1 METSVAT
8 IAAVFALGLAVGVV
22 AGWKARRAAAKQF
35 KDG

>member
-1 METSVAT
+1 MVANDN
-8 IAAVFALGLAVGVV
+8 AVAVGVV